1 MGGRT
6 FRLRI
11 YFLLAAMLI
20 PLAIGIRSANSQPA
34 PASDDYTRLIQPIFD
49 SRCIAC
55 HSCYNAPCQLNLQS
69 YSGVARG
76 GNKLN
81 VYDRSR
87 FKSVAPSRLDIDGR
101 SVSDWRAKDFF
112 DVLGGTDPARTLL
125 IQLLGLRTRH
135 PTVQPKKP
143 VDESNFC
150 PANSDQGARVSQN
163 MPELG
168 MPYGLPPLSQTQME
182 TLSAWIAR
190 GAPGPSNASLASRH
204 EVPSQL
210 QTQAR
215 AWEALLNGPTLRE
228 KLMARYLYEHLFLAH
243 LHFTSDT
250 ASPRPAFF
258 RLVRSHTL
266 CDAGI
271 DEIATRRPNDDPGPG
286 DFHYCLSRFDG
297 TIVDKTHIPY
307 DLSPQKLERI
317 RRTFLEPQWDVTS
330 LPGYN
335 EETAS
340 NPFATF
346 ADIPVRARYQFLL
359 DDAEYEIST
368 FIKGPVCNG
377 SVAVN
382 SIQAQFFVLFLRPDA
397 DSMVMSAGHARQ
409 AQDMLMLPGAWG
421 SDVPVFD
428 SIPFLGRLIAQREAY
443 RKLRS
448 DDARK
453 LRPAGYTLD
462 DIWNGDGRN
471 PDALLTVFR
480 HFDTAVVTQGAA
492 GDLPKTLFVLDY
504 PLLER
509 LVYNLVVNYDVFG
522 NVGHQTLTRIYMDMI
537 RMEAEELFL
546 AFLPPSQRAGL
557 RQSWY
562 RGGPLTDLKL
572 RYMFPL
578 LDSSAPTGVVYR
590 NEANAK
596 AELVERVIN
605 ERLPGPVRGPPDWL
619 NWKTLR
625 LPRGGG
631 APELTASEQAL
642 RRIASIK
649 AASATPFAR
658 FLPDLA
664 VVLVRGEGGGAQL
677 YSIVHNREHAN
688 VSWISGESERFAP
701 QEDSLTVRAGV
712 LGAYPNMF
720 FVVPAAEIDAFS
732 SAVVRLRSAADYRR
746 LVDSF
751 GIRRSNEKFWSV
763 YDSVNTTHLASDP
776 VRSGTLDLTRYALDE
791 K

>member
-1 MGGRT
+1 M
-6 FRLRI
+6 FRLRMHVM
-11 YFLLAAMLI
+11 LAAI
-20 PLAIGIRSANSQPA
+20 VVPLTIGIRSADSQPAPASPA
-34 PASDDYTRLIQPIFD
+34 PASDDYTTRIQPIFD

-55 HSCYNAPCQLNLQS
+55 HSCFNAPCQLNLQS
-69 YSGVARG
+69 YSGLARG
-76 GNKLN
+76 ANKLN

-87 FKSVAPSRLDIDGR
+87 LKSVAPSRLDIDGR

-112 DVLGGTDPARTLL
+112 DVVGGTDPARTLL
-125 IQLLGLRTRH
+125 MQLLSLRARH
-135 PTVQPKKP
+135 PAVQPKTP
-143 VDESNFC
+143 VEGSNFC
-150 PANSDQGARVSQN
+150 PVDSDQGALVSQSK
-163 MPELG
+163 PELG
-168 MPYGLPPLSQTQME
+168 MPYGLTPLSQTQME

-190 GAPGPSNASLASRH
+190 GASGPSNASLASRH

-210 QTQAR
+210 LTQVR
-215 AWEALLNGPTLRE
+215 AWEALLNGSTPRE
-228 KLMARYLYEHLFLAH
+228 QLVARYLYEHLFLAH

-250 ASPRPAFF
+250 EHPAFF
-258 RLVRSHTL
+258 RLVRSRTL
-266 CDAGI
+266 CEAGV

-317 RRTFLEPQWDVTS
+317 RQTFLEPPWEAKN
-330 LPGYN
+330 LPGYS
-335 EETAS
+335 EQTAS

-377 SVAVN
+377 SIAVN

-397 DSMVMSAGHARQ
+397 DSMVMSAEHARR
-409 AQDMLMLPGAWG
+409 AQDLLVLPGAWG

-428 SIPFLGRLIAQREAY
+428 SIPFLRRLVEQREAY
-443 RKLRS
+443 RKLRA

-453 LRPAGYTLD
+453 LRPGGYALE
-462 DIWNGDGRN
+462 DIWNGDGSN
-471 PDALLTVFR
+471 PNALLTVFR

-492 GDLPKTLFVLDY
+492 GDLSKTLFVLDY

-522 NVGHQTLTRIYMDMI
+522 NVGHQALTRLYMDMI

-546 AFLPPSQRAGL
+546 DFLPPSQRAPL
-557 RQSWY
+557 RKSWY
-562 RGGPLTDLKL
+562 RGGPLTDIKL
-572 RYMFPL
+572 RYVFPL
-578 LDSSAPTGVVYR
+578 LDRSAPTAVVYR
-590 NEANAK
+590 NQANAK
-596 AELVERVIN
+596 AEFVQQVID
-605 ERLPGPVRGPPDWL
+605 ERLPAPMRGAPDVL
-619 NWKTLR
+619 NWKALR
-625 LPRGGG
+625 LPRE
-631 APELTASEQAL
+631 AAAVPELTAPEQAL

-649 AASATPFAR
+649 AGSATPFAR

-664 VVLVRGEGGGAQL
+664 VVLVQGEDGHAQL
-677 YSIVHNREHAN
+677 YSITHNREHAN
-688 VSWISGESERFAP
+688 VSWILRESERFAP
-701 QEDSLTVRAGV
+701 QEDTLTVRAGV

-720 FVVPAAEIDAFS
+720 FAVPEAEIEMFS
-732 SAVVRLRSAADYRR
+732 TAVAGLKSETDYER
-746 LVDSF
+746 LVDRF
-751 GIRRSNEKFWSV
+751 GIRRSNEKFWAV
-763 YDSVNTTHLASDP
+763 YDAIDATHLTSDP
-776 VRSGTLDLTRYALDE
+776 VRSGTLDLTHYALDR